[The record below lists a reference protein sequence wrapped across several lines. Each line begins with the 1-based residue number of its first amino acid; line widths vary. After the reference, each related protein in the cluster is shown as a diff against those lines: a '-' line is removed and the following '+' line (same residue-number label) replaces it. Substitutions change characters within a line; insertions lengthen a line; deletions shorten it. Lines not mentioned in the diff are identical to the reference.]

1 MSDYF
6 IILPCAGYFQVG
18 MSLIHTNVKITRS
31 FYLISFY
38 ISYLSYSKLETTVPM
53 LMNSCALLK
62 FSID

>member
-6 IILPCAGYFQVG
+6 IIQPCAGYFQEG

-38 ISYLSYSKLETTVPM
+38 ISYHVLLQIGN
-53 LMNSCALLK
+53 NSAHAHEFLCIVK
-62 FSID
+62 IFH